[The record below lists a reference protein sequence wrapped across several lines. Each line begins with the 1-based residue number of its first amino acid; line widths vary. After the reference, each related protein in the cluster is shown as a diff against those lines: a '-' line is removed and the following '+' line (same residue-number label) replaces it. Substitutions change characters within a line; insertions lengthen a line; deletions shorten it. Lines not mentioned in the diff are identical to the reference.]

1 MATTNKS
8 TSKKRY
14 TKKTPEQRQAEVQ
27 ALRERQE
34 TAILDLV
41 DSQHWADYLDSLR
54 HFRTY
59 SAYNTLLI
67 LTQMPGATRVAG
79 FNTWKAL
86 GRKVTSGAGSSLKI
100 WGKPFRPK
108 IWVDKGTEG
117 DARVLEEENGKVKIE
132 ARFSRYPIVSVF
144 DVSQTE
150 GDPLPEVVTTL
161 SEPENTSTHVHII
174 DTLTSWLTDQGWTV
188 SYEPIINGAKGSTSH
203 ELKRIQLNEV
213 NTTAQN
219 VKTLIHE
226 AAHAILHGDDTY
238 AVMSLYGPSTAHRGV
253 AEVQAESVAYVVAG
267 ILGLD
272 TSQYST
278 GYVAQW
284 ATSAARSQEREELV
298 KVLQSS
304 AVAVKKGVDTIL
316 DGLEVESL
324 LNEAG
329 AELQDQL

>member
-1 MATTNKS
+1 MSTTKKKT

-14 TKKTPEQRQAEVQ
+14 SKKTPEQREAEVK

-34 TAILDLV
+34 TAILNLV
-41 DSQHWADYLDSLR
+41 DSQQWTNYLDSLR
-54 HFRTY
+54 HFRNY
-59 SAYNTLLI
+59 SAHNTLLI
-67 LTQMPGATRVAG
+67 LAQLPEATRVAG

-100 WGKPFRPK
+100 WGKPYRPK

-117 DARVLEEENGKVKIE
+117 DARVLEEEDGKVKIE
-132 ARFSRYPIVSVF
+132 AQFSRCPIVSVF

-161 SEPENTSTHVHII
+161 SEPEKTPEYLHLIE
-174 DTLTSWLTDQGWTV
+174 TLTRWLTSQGWTV
-188 SYEPIINGAKGSTSH
+188 HYERIASGAKGTTSH
-203 ELKRIQLNEV
+203 ELKRIQLNEI

-219 VKTLIHE
+219 AKTLIHE

-238 AVMSLYGPSTAHRGV
+238 AVMSLYERQNHRGV

-267 ILGLD
+267 ILGHD

-284 ATSAARSQEREELV
+284 AAQAARSMEREELV

-304 AVAVKKGVDTIL
+304 ATAVKKGVDAIL
-316 DGLEVESL
+316 DGMEVESL
-324 LNEAG
+324 LHQAEA
-329 AELQDQL
+329 EFQDQA